1 MKGMN
6 KIIRGWSFKSVLSY
20 CEGRGSKNS
29 PDGRL
34 IGGNMA
40 GRSVH
45 ELIKEFV
52 HFRKQNAEIE
62 KATWHN
68 SLRLPPGDELHDH
81 QWNEIVA
88 EYMKRMGFKDNH
100 PYCIWKHD
108 DESAVHIIACRIGLD
123 SGVYLGR
130 NENLISTK
138 IIQQLEVDFKL
149 RLTKGPNYDV
159 DGKLMPK
166 QVAGLKK
173 KELNQAVRTGVEP
186 TKQKLQRLIDAA
198 IGDGVTVIQFMER
211 LQMGGVEVRAN
222 VASTGTLSGFSFS
235 LDQVAFKGSEL
246 GEQYKWKQLQ
256 KRGLQY
262 EKTRHGQ
269 ELQRFRAPS
278 RGDPDGDRTSAG
290 RRAGHAETGSFD
302 RPSDRDRVADA
313 VYSQRTD
320 GSVGNV
326 EEPSCS
332 LRSEEPAD
340 LEAERSALGRNFGNE
355 AEHKSVSGGDAADHG
370 ENEWN
375 GRFAPNNHELPESAV
390 GDSGKGSDRAAKTP
404 LQGRAH
410 LSATLGAGVHVHGND
425 RLAAGQARSLVSMVD
440 EEAQSLIWSWR
451 EQHQALGAM
460 SYLIHLEPLESSLA
474 KVTWNLGSPMAPAQV
489 EACLSELRQAALRG
503 YSVTAMPVDA
513 KAKYFTVQASEA
525 ALARA
530 ELSPALV
537 MTDHQE
543 TQAVIKVF
551 QEDADETSAEVERLL
566 SKQLKVDAGDASEA
580 PRMWLA
586 GISGLGLRRGV
597 ARIVAATG
605 VFCRKAAELLQSIRE
620 ALRARD
626 KAAREKAEEVEE
638 DRRIAKAW
646 KSRQAAQ
653 ADALTLT
660 SMPAP
665 APECAAET
673 ATVDP
678 PDGESTLG
686 VPDEVPAAPR
696 GLGMRR

>member
-40 GRSVH
+40 GQNVH
-45 ELIKEFV
+45 ELTNEFV
-52 HFRKQNAEIE
+52 HFRRQNAEIE

-149 RLTKGPNYDV
+149 RLTKGPNYDA
-159 DGKLMPK
+159 DGKLIPK

-173 KELNQAVRTGVEP
+173 KELNKAVRTGVEP

-222 VASTGTLSGFSFS
+222 LASTGTLAGFSFS

-246 GEQYKWKQLQ
+246 GERYKWKQLQ
-256 KRGLQY
+256 KRGVQY
-262 EKTRHGQ
+262 EQTRHGQ

-340 LEAERSALGRNFGNE
+340 LAAERGSLGRNTGDE
-355 AEHKSVSGGDAADHG
+355 AGVPSDAGRGAAEHGA
-370 ENEWN
+370 NESD
-375 GRFAPNNHELPESAV
+375 GRYGSKNHDLPEHTFE
-390 GDSGKGSDRAAKTP
+390 DSGPGPDRAAENRVKGWTQLPTP
-404 LQGRAH
+404 
-410 LSATLGAGVHVHGND
+410 SAAGVNGHGGAGLV
-425 RLAAGQARSLVSMVD
+425 AGQARTFNAMGDEGTQSLV
-440 EEAQSLIWSWR
+440 WSWR
-451 EQHQALGAM
+451 EQHRALGAA
-460 SYLIHLEPLESSLA
+460 SYLVHLEPLRPDLA
-474 KVTWNLGSPMAPAQV
+474 AVDWNEGLPMTPAEV
-489 EACLSELRQAALRG
+489 EACLEQLRRTAARG
-503 YSVTAMPVDA
+503 YSVTLAPVDA
-513 KAKYFTVQASEA
+513 TTKYFVLQASQA
-525 ALARA
+525 TLAGG

-537 MTDHQE
+537 LSDQQQ

-551 QEDADETSAEVERLL
+551 QEDADETSAEAERLL
-566 SKQLKVDAGDASEA
+566 AEQLKGKPGDASEA
-580 PRMWLA
+580 PRMWMA
-586 GISGLGLRRGV
+586 GFAGGGLQSGV
-597 ARIVAATG
+597 ARIMAAAG
-605 VFCRKAAELLQSIRE
+605 VFCRKAAELLQSIT
-620 ALRARD
+620 AGLRARH
-626 KAAREKAEEVEE
+626 KAAREKAEVEAE
-638 DRRIAKAW
+638 DDRRLAKAL
-646 KSRQAAQ
+646 KSRQATP
-653 ADALTLT
+653 ADAFIA
-660 SMPAP
+660 MPAP
-665 APECAAET
+665 APESAAEPT
-673 ATVDP
+673 AVDP
-678 PDGESTLG
+678 PDAEPSVGG
-686 VPDEVPAAPR
+686 PYDDPAAPR
-696 GLGMRR
+696 SLGMRR